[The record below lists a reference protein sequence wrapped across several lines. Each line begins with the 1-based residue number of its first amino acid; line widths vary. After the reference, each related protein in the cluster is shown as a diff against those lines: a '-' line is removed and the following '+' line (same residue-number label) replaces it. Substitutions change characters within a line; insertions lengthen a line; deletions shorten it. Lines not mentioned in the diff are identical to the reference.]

1 MPRQPDAMSATNKA
15 QKLHEA
21 ISMTTRKKA
30 SAIALFAILF
40 GGFCAQAQPPA
51 SPLHTVENRS
61 IALQEL
67 IQKEMAAGDIPGL
80 QLAVV
85 QKGALVFSGAYGEAN
100 KAAAQAVTKE
110 TLFTTNSI
118 SKAFA
123 GVAAMQLVEAGKL
136 DLDAPI
142 TQYLEGL
149 PADWA
154 PVSTRQLLTHM
165 SGLPDI
171 IDDNTRLLDGASP
184 EQAWEKVQTLPM
196 KFPPGA
202 QYSYSQ
208 TGYVVLG
215 KIIGKIAG
223 QPYADFVRERQF
235 KLAQLPFTRLGKGTD
250 GATNLAAL
258 YTHLT
263 LRVEDM
269 KTVGAVREKLP
280 YQRQEAWPDYL
291 YPAGGVQSTATDLAA
306 WVMALQAHRLV
317 SKESLEQLWKPQA
330 LKDGTYRGFS
340 RTINGYGL
348 GWPVV
353 RRAAHPAVA
362 PVGGARAALF
372 IYPNDDLT
380 VIVLTNLMG
389 ASPEKFVDRIAS
401 IYVPGLADAVK

>member
-1 MPRQPDAMSATNKA
+1 MA
-15 QKLHEA
+15 LLA
-21 ISMTTRKKA
+21 IFSV
-30 SAIALFAILF
+30 
-40 GGFCAQAQPPA
+40 GFCAQAQPPA
-51 SPLHTVENRS
+51 SSLSASENRNL
-61 IALQEL
+61 ALQAL
-67 IQKEMAAGDIPGL
+67 IQKEMAAGEIPGL

-85 QKGALVFSGAYGEAN
+85 QKGVLVFSGAYGESN
-100 KAAAQAVTKE
+100 KAAAQAVTQE

-149 PADWA
+149 PAAWA
-154 PVSTRQLLTHM
+154 TVTTRQLLTHM

-184 EQAWEKVQTLPM
+184 EQAWEKVQKLPM
-196 KFPPGA
+196 KFAPGA

-215 KIIGKIAG
+215 KIIGRVAG
-223 QPYADFVRERQF
+223 QPYADFVREQQF
-235 KLAQLPFTRLGKGTD
+235 KRAKLQYTRLGKGTD
-250 GATNLAAL
+250 GAPNLAAL

-280 YQRQEAWPDYL
+280 YERQEAWPDYL
-291 YPAGGVQSTATDLAA
+291 YPAGGVQATASDLAA

-317 SKESLEQLWKPQA
+317 SKESLAQLWKPQA
-330 LKDGTYRGFS
+330 LKDGSYRGFS
-340 RTINGYGL
+340 RTINGYSL

-353 RRAAHPAVA
+353 RRTAHPALA

-372 IYPNDDLT
+372 VYPNDDLT

-389 ASPEKFVDRIAS
+389 ASPEKFVDSIAA
-401 IYVPGLADAVK
+401 IYVPGLADAAK

>member
-1 MPRQPDAMSATNKA
+1 MSTKNKV

-30 SAIALFAILF
+30 SAIALFAIF
-40 GGFCAQAQPPA
+40 SGFCAQAQPPA
-51 SPLHTVENRS
+51 SPPHAVENRS
-61 IALQEL
+61 VALQDL
-67 IQKEMAAGDIPGL
+67 IQKEMAAGGIPGL

-85 QKGALVFSGAYGEAN
+85 QKGALVFSGEYGESN
-100 KAAAQAVTKE
+100 TAAAKAVTKE

-154 PVSTRQLLTHM
+154 PVTTRQLLTHM

-184 EQAWEKVQTLPM
+184 DQAWEKVQKLPM

-215 KIIGKIAG
+215 KIIGRVAG
-223 QPYADFVRERQF
+223 QPFADFVRERQF
-235 KLAQLPFTRLGKGTD
+235 NVAKMKSTRLGKGTD
-250 GATNLAAL
+250 GGPNLAAL

-280 YQRQEAWPDYL
+280 YERHEAWPDYV
-291 YPAGGVQSTATDLAA
+291 YPAGGVQATATDLAA
-306 WVMALQAHRLV
+306 WVMALQARRLV
-317 SKESLEQLWKPQA
+317 GKESLDQLWKPQA
-330 LKDGTYRGFS
+330 LKDGSYRGFS
-340 RTINGYGL
+340 KTINGYGL

-353 RRAAHPAVA
+353 RRSVHPAVA

-389 ASPEKFVDRIAS
+389 ASPEKFVDKIAS